1 MLVDLHLHSQYS
13 DGTKT
18 PREIVQEG
26 ARLGYGILAL
36 ADHNTDA
43 GWEPFSAACRDA
55 GILPLRGMELDCLY
69 DGLDL
74 HILAYGYA
82 PSAALERLAGRS
94 LQILLDMSD
103 DLVRKLLPHFPQ
115 LSWEEWQAYA
125 YDRSQGGWKGIHY
138 LRRKGLTQRL
148 EEGLGFYARY
158 GCDYQDYPFP
168 SVAEACKAIRD
179 AGGRAV
185 LAHPCN
191 WFASLSPQELL
202 RQLDAMRELGIQGI
216 ECFYPANPPE
226 MTRLCQGYC
235 REHGMLITQGSDWHG
250 AFCAQRHGIY
260 YRMGEVRAPLEELA
274 LGDLLLSSPPSKN
287 L

>member
-1 MLVDLHLHSQYS
+1 M
-13 DGTKT
+13 
-18 PREIVQEG
+18 
-26 ARLGYGILAL
+26 
-36 ADHNTDA
+36 
-43 GWEPFSAACRDA
+43 
-55 GILPLRGMELDCLY
+55 
-69 DGLDL
+69 
-74 HILAYGYA
+74 
-82 PSAALERLAGRS
+82 
-94 LQILLDMSD
+94 
-103 DLVRKLLPHFPQ
+103 
-115 LSWEEWQAYA
+115 
-125 YDRSQGGWKGIHY
+125 
-138 LRRKGLTQRL
+138 
-148 EEGLGFYARY
+148 
-158 GCDYQDYPFP
+158 
-168 SVAEACKAIRD
+168 AEACKAIRD